1 MSADIQKEA
10 VFDDRIVQSRPR
22 YAVEKGALSL
32 TNAPFNAIA
41 STASQ
46 MTFNVYVPSENVFVD
61 RALRWG
67 AEGRF
72 QMSVCNIQSDNATT
86 VWDTGLGYAGTA
98 SGSYPIDASVVIA
111 PGRDFSLSP
120 FPLNY
125 LCQTMTATI
134 NDTTSVINSQ
144 DVLLEVMRLTDY
156 KCNKKQRT
164 CPTMMDKY
172 QANYLAMDNLGAVNA
187 PTNGFDTANNIDEV
201 PNGAFPGF
209 FWCKPNGQRVALVGA
224 DSYTVSGGGSNG
236 LPLVQWFWNGQPVC
250 SAQVAYDGTTPVV
263 IVPQTTASLY
273 WSFAS
278 VELLTLSP
286 FVFANDQEHDT
297 GLFGI
302 NNIQL
307 IMNFKSGNALNR
319 ILKTQ
324 YSAGVATSG
333 SPFGVPITTGDCAN
347 RPQIVA
353 SSIQFNGSASA
364 QWVNPVMNCQ
374 FLTPSLDVP
383 LPPKSVVPYMEFPR
397 YITQAQNGQLPALGQ
412 SGYIGQLQS
421 QTITLPQIPDLL
433 IVYVKAQQVSGQ
445 PDPQDPSYGDAYL
458 PLASVLNTNGSV
470 KSPLSINFDNFSGLL
485 SSHTTEEL
493 YQMSVENGLDM
504 DYPTWSG
511 LPLSGLGGTGNAQ
524 TGAGSQPIGAV
535 APLVPGTPVLAQ
547 YPPVKAGQSRASV
560 GGFLV
565 LKPSKDITLQS
576 GQAPSLVGNFTL
588 QFNLSVVNTY
598 PFAVQPVLYVIT
610 ANSGFFESIRGS
622 SRIIKGVLSEQD
634 IISAPVASAQTHE
647 GLKRLVG
654 GKLSFGSLANVFN
667 KAKEIYEKTKPA
679 VSAIKGMLPEDG
691 MMGKVKGAM
700 GAVGYGTGAGT
711 GAGRKMNLSQRLM

>member
-41 STASQ
+41 STSSQ

-67 AEGRF
+67 GEARMAF
-72 QMSVCNIQSDNATT
+72 NWVNIQGSASSC
-86 VWDTGLGYAGTA
+86 VWSSVADQPGTGASAGCWPVDGA
-98 SGSYPIDASVVIA
+98 VIVA
-111 PGRDFSLSP
+111 PGRDFSLQP

-134 NDTTSVINSQ
+134 NDTTAVINSQ
-144 DVLLEVMRLTDY
+144 DVLMEVMRLTDY
-156 KCNKKQRT
+156 KKNKKMRT
-164 CPTMMDKY
+164 CPTAMDKY
-172 QANYLAMDNLGAVNA
+172 QANYLSMGALNANNGASAGFGEAM
-187 PTNGFDTANNIDEV
+187 NIDEV

-209 FWCKPNGQRVALVGA
+209 FFCKPDGSRVAQRGS
-224 DSYTVSGGGSNG
+224 DSYSVSGGGANG
-236 LPLVQWFWNGQPVC
+236 LPLVQWFYNGMPV
-250 SAQVAYDGTTPVV
+250 SSSQNNQTVPGTTAP
-263 IVPQTTASLY
+263 VPQTSAQLFF
-273 WSFAS
+273 SFYS

-286 FVFANDQEHDT
+286 FVFANDQECDT

-307 IMNFKSGNALNR
+307 IMNFKSGGALAR
-319 ILKTQ
+319 IIKAE
-324 YSAGVATSG
+324 YCSNGASAYASG
-333 SPFGVPITTGDCAN
+333 DMAN
-347 RPQIVA
+347 SAQLVA
-353 SSIQFNGSASA
+353 SSVGFNSLASS
-364 QWVNPVMNCQ
+364 QWVSPVMNVQ

-397 YITQAQNGQLPALGQ
+397 YITQAQNGQLGRFGSSSAL
-412 SGYIGQLQS
+412 GQLQS

-433 IVYVKAQQVSGQ
+433 IVYVKAQQVAGQ
-445 PDPQDPSYGDAYL
+445 PDPQDPSYGDAYI
-458 PLASVLNTNGSV
+458 PLANMMNSAGSV
-470 KSPLSINFDNFSGLL
+470 KNPLSINFDNFSGLL

-493 YQMSVENGLDM
+493 YTMSVMNGLDM
-504 DYPTWSG
+504 DWPTWSG
-511 LPLSGLGGTGNAQ
+511 LPLANSGGQFGAPTGG
-524 TGAGSQPIGAV
+524 GSNGSGVAV
-535 APLVPGTPVLAQ
+535 AQ
-547 YPPVKAGQSRASV
+547 YPPIKQGQSRPSV

-588 QFNLSVVNTY
+588 QFNLQVVNTY
-598 PFAVQPVLYVIT
+598 PFPVQPVLYVIT

-647 GLKRLVG
+647 GLRRLVG
-654 GKLSFGSLANVFN
+654 GRLSMGSLANVYN
-667 KAKEIYEKTKPA
+667 KAKDIYDKTKPA
-679 VSAIKGMLPEDG
+679 VSAIKNLLPNEG
-691 MMGKVKGAM
+691 MMGKMKGAM

-711 GAGRKMNLSQRLM
+711 GAGKKGSLSARLM

>member
-61 RALRWG
+61 RARRWG
-67 AEGRF
+67 GEARMAF
-72 QMSVCNIQSDNATT
+72 NWTNIQ
-86 VWDTGLGYAGTA
+86 GTA
-98 SGSYPIDASVVIA
+98 NSCVWSALASQPGTGASAGAWPIDAQVIVA
-111 PGRDFSLSP
+111 PGRDFSLQP

-156 KCNKKQRT
+156 KKNKKLRT
-164 CPTMMDKY
+164 CPTAMDKY
-172 QANYLAMDNLGAVNA
+172 QANYMSVGALSANNSTLA
-187 PTNGFDTANNIDEV
+187 GFGEAMNIDEV
-201 PNGAFPGF
+201 PNGAYPGF
-209 FWCKPNGQRVALVGA
+209 FFCKPDGSRVAQVGA
-224 DSYTVSGGGSNG
+224 DYYPVTGGGANG
-236 LPLVQWFWNGQPVC
+236 LPINQWFYNGMPV
-250 SAQVAYDGTTPVV
+250 SSSTNVNTTPGTTVP
-263 IVPQTTASLY
+263 VPQTNAQLFF
-273 WSFAS
+273 SFYS

-286 FVFANDQEHDT
+286 FVFANDQECDT

-307 IMNFKSGNALNR
+307 IMNFKSGNSLAR
-319 ILKTQ
+319 IIKAEYCSQPNGTA
-324 YSAGVATSG
+324 YASGDMANSA
-333 SPFGVPITTGDCAN
+333 
-347 RPQIVA
+347 QLVA
-353 SSIQFNGSASA
+353 SSIGFNSLASS
-364 QWVNPVMNCQ
+364 QWVSPVLNVQ

-397 YITQAQNGQLPALGQ
+397 YITQAQNGSLEAFGSSRAL
-412 SGYIGQLQS
+412 GQLQS

-433 IVYVKAQQVSGQ
+433 IVYVKAQQVPGQ
-445 PDPQDPSYGDAYL
+445 PDPQDPSYGDGYIPVANMMN
-458 PLASVLNTNGSV
+458 SGGSV
-470 KSPLSINFDNFSGLL
+470 KNPLSINFDNFSGLL

-493 YQMSVENGLDM
+493 YTMSVMNGLDM
-504 DYPTWSG
+504 DWPTWSG
-511 LPLSGLGGTGNAQ
+511 LPRGNSGGQVGAPTGGGSTAG
-524 TGAGSQPIGAV
+524 GAPS
-535 APLVPGTPVLAQ
+535 VPQ
-547 YPPVKAGQSRASV
+547 YPPLKQGQSRPSV

-565 LKPSKDITLQS
+565 LKPSRDITLQS

-588 QFNLSVVNTY
+588 QFNLQVVNTY
-598 PFAVQPVLYVIT
+598 PFSVQPVLYVIT

-634 IISAPVASAQTHE
+634 IISAPVASAQTTE
-647 GLKRLVG
+647 GLRRLVG
-654 GKLSFGSLANVFN
+654 GRFSMGSLANIYN
-667 KAKEIYEKTKPA
+667 KAKDIYEKTKPA
-679 VSAIKGMLPEDG
+679 VSAVKNLLPNEG

-711 GAGRKMNLSQRLM
+711 GAGKKGSLSARLM

>member
-46 MTFNVYVPSENVFVD
+46 MTFNIYVPSENVFVD
-61 RALRWG
+61 RALRW
-67 AEGRF
+67 
-72 QMSVCNIQSDNATT
+72 SATANLSFTAT
-86 VWDTGLGYAGTA
+86 VPTTTAYATSTA
-98 SGSYPIDASVVIA
+98 TALTSGPYAS
-111 PGRDFSLSP
+111 PGVDFSSCP

-125 LCQTMTATI
+125 ACQTMTATI

-144 DVLLEVMRLTDY
+144 DVLMEVMRMTNY
-156 KCNKKQRT
+156 KKNLLQRT

-172 QANYLAMDNLGAVNA
+172 QANYLGAPPSAGINN
-187 PTNGFDTANNIDEV
+187 PMNGFQEAMNVDEV
-201 PNGAFPGF
+201 PNGCWPGLYF
-209 FWCKPNGQRVALVGA
+209 TDSVGNRLVGNGFYMVPAGSVPPNPTATPPVVGTGQQIWYVNGVPVVSQQTPVPAGGAAPLLAPTLYVALT
-224 DSYTVSGGGSNG
+224 ST
-236 LPLVQWFWNGQPVC
+236 
-250 SAQVAYDGTTPVV
+250 
-263 IVPQTTASLY
+263 
-273 WSFAS
+273 
-278 VELLTLSP
+278 ELLTLSP

-307 IMNFKSGNALNR
+307 IMNFKSGVPLTR
-319 ILKTQ
+319 LLKTLW
-324 YSAGVATSG
+324 ASG
-333 SPFGVPITTGDCAN
+333 TTG
-347 RPQIVA
+347 
-353 SSIQFNGSASA
+353 GSASTSA
-364 QWVNPVMNCQ
+364 VLSNIGFNSLASGGVWTNPVMNVQ

-397 YITQAQNGQLPALGQ
+397 YITQSQNGQLGAFGTSTAL
-412 SGYIGQLQS
+412 GQLQS

-433 IVYVKAQQVSGQ
+433 LIYVKATQVAGN
-445 PDPQDPSYGDAYL
+445 PDPQDPSYGDGYI
-458 PLASVLNTNGSV
+458 PVASVYSPTPV
-470 KSPLSINFDNFSGLL
+470 KNPLSINFDNFSGLL

-493 YQMSVENGLDM
+493 YQMSVENGLHM
-504 DYPTWSG
+504 DFPTWSG
-511 LPLSGLGGTGNAQ
+511 LARSSANTAGNGTTLGSNSAYPAKI
-524 TGAGSQPIGAV
+524 AGG
-535 APLVPGTPVLAQ
+535 LVPT
-547 YPPVKAGQSRASV
+547 V

-588 QFNLSVVNTY
+588 QFNLQVYNTY
-598 PFAVQPVLYVIT
+598 PFPVQPTLYVIT

-647 GLKRLVG
+647 GLRRLVG
-654 GKLSFGSLANVFN
+654 GRFSFSSLANVFH
-667 KAKEIYEKTKPA
+667 KAKDIYDKTKPA
-679 VSAIKGMLPEDG
+679 VSAVRGALPDSGML
-691 MMGKVKGAM
+691 GKVKGAM
-700 GAVGYGTGAGT
+700 GAVGYGGDSGAGI
-711 GAGRKMNLSQRLM
+711 GAGSGGRRGLSARLM

>member
-41 STASQ
+41 ATSSQ

-61 RALRWG
+61 RALRWSG
-67 AEGRF
+67 EARF
-72 QMSVCNIQSDNATT
+72 QMNVDSSSLANTNYATSLAT
-86 VWDTGLGYAGTA
+86 AQAVDTAGN
-98 SGSYPIDASVVIA
+98 PVVPPYVS
-111 PGRDFSLSP
+111 PGVDFSLSP

-156 KCNKKQRT
+156 KRNVLQRT

-172 QANYLAMDNLGAVNA
+172 QANYLSSPPNNAINSPLNGYGEAMNV
-187 PTNGFDTANNIDEV
+187 DEV
-201 PNGAFPGF
+201 ANGSWSGF
-209 FWCKPNGQRVALVGA
+209 FFTDSAGARLVG
-224 DSYTVSGGGSNG
+224 DGSYTVGSQVYYYRNG
-236 LPLVQWFWNGQPVC
+236 VPVV
-250 SAQVAYDGTTPVV
+250 SQTTPVPGTGAV
-263 IVPQTTASLY
+263 AQTTATLY
-273 WSFAS
+273 WSFYS
-278 VELLTLSP
+278 TEKLTLSP
-286 FVFANDQEHDT
+286 FVFADDQECDT

-302 NNIQL
+302 NNIQM
-307 IMNFKSGNALNR
+307 IMNFKSGVSLAR
-319 ILKTQ
+319 ILKTLGAQ
-324 YSAGVATSG
+324 GANTVIAPDSITWNSNASGGVWG
-333 SPFGVPITTGDCAN
+333 
-347 RPQIVA
+347 
-353 SSIQFNGSASA
+353 
-364 QWVNPVMNCQ
+364 NPVMNVQ

-397 YITQAQNGQLPALGQ
+397 YITQSQNGQLGAFGSAQALA
-412 SGYIGQLQS
+412 QLQS

-433 IVYVKAQQVSGQ
+433 LIYVKATQVAGQ
-445 PDPQDPSYGDAYL
+445 PDPQDPSYCDSYI
-458 PLASVLNTNGSV
+458 PIASPMVGGV
-470 KSPLSINFDNFSGLL
+470 KNPLSVNFDNFSGLL

-493 YQMSVENGLDM
+493 YGMSVANGLEM
-504 DYPTWSG
+504 SYPAWCGLARTSANVAQSSVSSG
-511 LPLSGLGGTGNAQ
+511 TYPGKI
-524 TGAGSQPIGAV
+524 AGSV
-535 APLVPGTPVLAQ
+535 VPT
-547 YPPVKAGQSRASV
+547 V

-588 QFNLSVVNTY
+588 QFNLQVYNTY

-634 IISAPVASAQTHE
+634 IISAPVASAQTRE

-654 GKLSFGSLANVFN
+654 GKLSFGSLANVFH

-679 VSAIKGMLPEDG
+679 VSALKHMLPEG
-691 MMGKVKGAM
+691 RVKGAL
-700 GAVGYGTGAGT
+700 GTVGYGTGAGT
-711 GAGRKMNLSQRLM
+711 GAGDMEGGRTRKSLSARLML